1 MSNTA
6 GSTDTTSL
14 NVESLTVSL
23 GERSYPI
30 FVGDV
35 GFSDP
40 SKLAEGLA
48 PYLKGNQVA
57 IITNET
63 IAPLYLQQV
72 QSALGNRQVDVFQ
85 MPDGESYKSLDTYA
99 QVMDFLLEK
108 KHNRSTCLIALGG
121 GVVGDLCGFVAAT
134 FQRGVDFIQIP
145 TTLLSQVDSSVGGK
159 TAVNHPAGKNM
170 IGAFYQPLAVF
181 ADISVLET
189 LPDREYAAG
198 LAEVVKY
205 GIIYDADFFAWL
217 EANAQ
222 ALVQREKYALTHIIT
237 RSCEVKAAVVSE
249 DERES
254 GRRAILNYGHTFG
267 HAIEKLLGY
276 GRLLHGE
283 AVSIGMVMAARLS
296 VEFSGLA
303 LADSQR
309 IEKLLQQ
316 FNLPVTLEGLE
327 LNAEAMID
335 AMGMDKKVV
344 DGELRFVV
352 ADQMGSV
359 RVASHVSVSALE
371 KTLAEFC

>member
-40 SKLAEGLA
+40 AKLAEGLA

-85 MPDGESYKSLDTYA
+85 MPDGESYKSLDTYT

-249 DERES
+249 DEREG

-316 FNLPVTLEGLE
+316 LNLPVTLKGLE

-371 KTLAEFC
+371 KILAEFC

>member
-40 SKLAEGLA
+40 AKLAEGLA
-48 PYLKGNQVA
+48 PYLKSNQVA

-85 MPDGESYKSLDTYA
+85 MPDGESYKSIDTYT

-249 DERES
+249 DEREG

-283 AVSIGMVMAARLS
+283 AVSIGIVMAARLS

>member
-6 GSTDTTSL
+6 NTTTSADQKL
-14 NVESLTVSL
+14 MVSL

-40 SKLAEGLA
+40 AKLANGIA
-48 PYLKGNQVA
+48 PFIKGNQVA
-57 IITNET
+57 VITNET

-72 QSALGNRQVDVFQ
+72 LAALGNRQVDVFQ
-85 MPDGESYKSLDTYA
+85 MQDGESHKSLDTYT
-99 QVMDFLLEK
+99 QVMDFLLAK

-181 ADISVLET
+181 ADISVLST

-205 GIIYDADFFAWL
+205 GIIYDADFFTWM
-217 EANAQ
+217 EDNAQ
-222 ALVQREKYALTHIIT
+222 ALAQRDEAALTHIIT

-249 DERES
+249 DEREG

-296 VEFSGLA
+296 VEFSDFPLV
-303 LADSQR
+303 DCQR
-309 IEKLLQQ
+309 IENLLQQ
-316 FNLPVTLEGLE
+316 LNLPVTLEGLE
-327 LNAEAMID
+327 LKSEDMIE

-344 DGELRFVV
+344 DGELRFIV
-352 ADQMGSV
+352 ANKMGAV
-359 RVASHVSVSALE
+359 RVAADVSVAELL

>member
-40 SKLAEGLA
+40 AKLAEGLA

-85 MPDGESYKSLDTYA
+85 MPDGESYKSLDTYT

-181 ADISVLET
+181 ADISV
-189 LPDREYAAG
+189 
-198 LAEVVKY
+198 
-205 GIIYDADFFAWL
+205 
-217 EANAQ
+217 
-222 ALVQREKYALTHIIT
+222 
-237 RSCEVKAAVVSE
+237 
-249 DERES
+249 
-254 GRRAILNYGHTFG
+254 
-267 HAIEKLLGY
+267 
-276 GRLLHGE
+276 
-283 AVSIGMVMAARLS
+283 
-296 VEFSGLA
+296 
-303 LADSQR
+303 
-309 IEKLLQQ
+309 
-316 FNLPVTLEGLE
+316 
-327 LNAEAMID
+327 
-335 AMGMDKKVV
+335 
-344 DGELRFVV
+344 
-352 ADQMGSV
+352 
-359 RVASHVSVSALE
+359 
-371 KTLAEFC
+371 

>member
-40 SKLAEGLA
+40 AKLAEGLA

-85 MPDGESYKSLDTYA
+85 MPDGESYKSLDTYI

-249 DERES
+249 DEREG

-316 FNLPVTLEGLE
+316 LNLPVTLKGLE

-371 KTLAEFC
+371 KTLAEFG

>member
-40 SKLAEGLA
+40 AKLAEGLA
-48 PYLKGNQVA
+48 PYLKSNQVA

-85 MPDGESYKSLDTYA
+85 MPDGESYKSIDTYT

-134 FQRGVDFIQIP
+134 FQRGVDFIQMP

-249 DERES
+249 DEREG

-359 RVASHVSVSALE
+359 RVASHASVSALE

>member
-6 GSTDTTSL
+6 KTTTSGDQKL
-14 NVESLTVSL
+14 MVSL

-40 SKLAEGLA
+40 AKLANGIV
-48 PYLKGNQVA
+48 PFIKGNQVA
-57 IITNET
+57 VITNET

-72 QSALGNRQVDVFQ
+72 LAALGNRQVDVFQ
-85 MPDGESYKSLDTYA
+85 MQDGERYKSLDTYT

-134 FQRGVDFIQIP
+134 FQRGVDFIQVP

-170 IGAFYQPLAVF
+170 IGAFYQPLAMF
-181 ADISVLET
+181 ADISVLTT

-205 GIIYDADFFAWL
+205 GIIYDADFFTWM
-217 EANAQ
+217 EDNAQ
-222 ALVQREKYALTHIIT
+222 ALVQRDKSALTHIIT

-249 DERES
+249 DEREG

-276 GRLLHGE
+276 GKLLHGE

-296 VEFSGLA
+296 VEFSGLP
-303 LADSQR
+303 LEDSQR

-316 FNLPVTLEGLE
+316 LNLPVSLEGLA
-327 LNAEAMID
+327 LKSGDMIE

-344 DGELRFVV
+344 DGALRFIV
-352 ADQMGSV
+352 ADQMGAV
-359 RVASHVSVSALE
+359 RVAADVSIVALE

>member
-48 PYLKGNQVA
+48 PYLKSNQVA

-85 MPDGESYKSLDTYA
+85 MPDGESYKSIDTYT

-134 FQRGVDFIQIP
+134 FQRGVAFIQIP

-159 TAVNHPAGKNM
+159 TAVNNPAGKNM

-316 FNLPVTLEGLE
+316 FSLPVTLEGLE

-359 RVASHVSVSALE
+359 RVASHVSVSALG

>member
-40 SKLAEGLA
+40 AKLAEGLA

-85 MPDGESYKSLDTYA
+85 MPDGESYKSLDTYT

-189 LPDREYAAG
+189 LPGREYAAG

-217 EANAQ
+217 EANAP

-249 DERES
+249 DEREG

-276 GRLLHGE
+276 GRFLHGE

-316 FNLPVTLEGLE
+316 LNLPVTLKGLE

>member
-40 SKLAEGLA
+40 AKLAEGLA

-72 QSALGNRQVDVFQ
+72 QSALGNRQVNVFQ
-85 MPDGESYKSLDTYA
+85 MPDGESYKSLDTYI

-249 DERES
+249 DEREG

-316 FNLPVTLEGLE
+316 LNLPVTLKGLE

>member
-40 SKLAEGLA
+40 AKLAEGLA

-72 QSALGNRQVDVFQ
+72 QSALGNRQVNVFQ
-85 MPDGESYKSLDTYA
+85 MPDGESYKSLDTYI

-249 DERES
+249 DEREG

-316 FNLPVTLEGLE
+316 LNLPVTLKGLE

-371 KTLAEFC
+371 KILAEFC

>member
-40 SKLAEGLA
+40 AKLAEGLA

-85 MPDGESYKSLDTYA
+85 MPDGESYKSLDTYT

-217 EANAQ
+217 EANAP
-222 ALVQREKYALTHIIT
+222 ALVQREKYALTYIIT

-249 DERES
+249 DEREG

-316 FNLPVTLEGLE
+316 LNLPVTLKGLE

>member
-40 SKLAEGLA
+40 AKLAEGLA

-85 MPDGESYKSLDTYA
+85 MPDGESYKSLDTYI

-249 DERES
+249 DEREG

-316 FNLPVTLEGLE
+316 LNLPVTLKGLE

-371 KTLAEFC
+371 KILAEFC

>member
-40 SKLAEGLA
+40 AKLAEGLA

-85 MPDGESYKSLDTYA
+85 MPDGESYKSLDTYT

-217 EANAQ
+217 EANAP

-249 DERES
+249 DEREG

-316 FNLPVTLEGLE
+316 LNLPVTLKGLE

-371 KTLAEFC
+371 KILAEFC

>member
-1 MSNTA
+1 
-6 GSTDTTSL
+6 
-14 NVESLTVSL
+14 L

-40 SKLAEGLA
+40 AKLAEGLA

-72 QSALGNRQVDVFQ
+72 QSALGDRQVDVFQ
-85 MPDGESYKSLDTYA
+85 MPDGESYKSLDTYT

-249 DERES
+249 DEREG

-316 FNLPVTLEGLE
+316 LNLPVTLKGLE

-371 KTLAEFC
+371 KILAEFC